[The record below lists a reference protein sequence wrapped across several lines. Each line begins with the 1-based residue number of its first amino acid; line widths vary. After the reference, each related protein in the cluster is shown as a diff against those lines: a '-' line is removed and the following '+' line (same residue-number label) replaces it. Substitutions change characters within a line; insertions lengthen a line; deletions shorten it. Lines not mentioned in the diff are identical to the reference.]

1 MQRLDKSSAGV
12 ERHSH
17 PFNLIQN
24 CQERVFEKPKNQ
36 DPDPLDAGQQ
46 KRILALEDGML
57 DRK

>member
-36 DPDPLDAGQQ
+36 DLDPLDAGQQ
-46 KRILALEDGML
+46 KRIVALEDGML
-57 DRK
+57 DRI